1 MCKSSHYMKYL
12 NAHITVV
19 ALFTCLFIAIVPEG
33 HAQVQ
38 IAPKALYMDDVNR
51 TGRMVLRNSSDGPVE
66 VSIDL
71 IFGYPDSDDNGR
83 VFMNFPD
90 PVPDDEPSA
99 AEWVRVYPRNLA
111 LPPGERQTIRFAA
124 RPPGSLPDGEYWA
137 RPAITTRPVRQDTE
151 SQAKRV
157 SARINIAKRMVLA
170 LNYRHR
176 DVNTGIDIEHAS
188 AEVTE
193 TGIHIEATANRTGN
207 AAFLGNVTLKVRTKN
222 GRLIK
227 EIQRKTAV
235 YHSRTRLF
243 NLGLDDFSSGN
254 YFAEIGYN
262 TEREGEK
269 PGDIIQ
275 AEAVSETVRFTV
287 P

>member
-19 ALFTCLFIAIVPEG
+19 ALFTCLFIVTVPEG
-33 HAQVQ
+33 QAQVQ
-38 IAPKALYMDDVNR
+38 IAPKALYMDDANR

-124 RPPGSLPDGEYWA
+124 RPPANLPDGEYWV
-137 RPAITTRPVRQDTE
+137 RPAITTRPVPRDTE
-151 SQAKRV
+151 SQTERV

-176 DVNTGIDIEHAS
+176 DVHTGINIKHAS
-188 AEVTE
+188 AEINGPGVQIKVTS
-193 TGIHIEATANRTGN
+193 NRTGN
-207 AAFLGNVTLKVRTKN
+207 AAFLGNVTLQVRAEN
-222 GRLIK
+222 GTLIK
-227 EIQRKTAV
+227 EIQRETAV

-243 NLGLDDFSSGN
+243 NLGLDDFPSGN

-275 AEAVSETVRFTV
+275 AEAVSETVRLTV